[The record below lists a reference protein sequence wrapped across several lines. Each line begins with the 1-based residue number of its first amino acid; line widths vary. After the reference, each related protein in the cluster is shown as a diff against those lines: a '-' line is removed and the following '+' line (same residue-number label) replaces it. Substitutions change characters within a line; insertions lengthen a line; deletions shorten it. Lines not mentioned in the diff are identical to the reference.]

1 MSTCMKFYDDDHT
14 YLEVGKSFSNKLK
27 IFFDIEGEDSA
38 ELIFLDKEDVHRL
51 IGFLSSLLQDMQE

>member
-14 YLEVGKSFSNKLK
+14 YLEVGKSFFNKLK

-51 IGFLSSLLQDMQE
+51 IGFLSSLLQDTQE